1 MSTKVVKT
9 HKNKRVVSVCN
20 SCKEKKLKCDKA
32 RPSCSRCLKSKKTC
46 VYPFTMYNTTIITP
60 PEEMSR
66 SSTSSQIDKVSLS
79 LQNGLFEE
87 QISPVG
93 FIEERSGAIRM
104 PSSSETSNYVSSR
117 DSHWK
122 HRALSKRTM
131 ADMLYKKENEQ
142 KNGNSISLELWNL
155 NKLIVSYGST
165 TYYDFALGSH
175 GLIQYDPYTRLL
187 CGALHGN
194 TVTELQSKLTCI
206 SSDST
211 ETSSSENKKKKL
223 GPLNFLEQ
231 AIIKWVKMTNEY
243 VKNQLPL
250 DYFNT
255 TYTIEDTMHPNLFSS
270 IQMIIR
276 EIEIIMIDKEH
287 INYYLRLFYENIYP
301 YYPLIEI
308 PLFEKKLKDILV
320 ENHSNHYEF
329 NVFHQNIRIK
339 LETLV
344 MFLLILSL
352 SLRSTLIKSTRSLS
366 NSGMI
371 QMLDK
376 KNASDIATQLI
387 VFAQKLLSLLNGFK
401 FTNENILCC
410 TIYLFIAEHLH
421 AGNRAIHV
429 THDEVLTLNCISNL
443 ANTLGLYNDP
453 GQFERFKNSV
463 NFEPF
468 TILFKRKLW
477 ISLQSIKLQTCTL
490 DGSFNEVDLKHLE
503 WFKLPSDGISAHL
516 NDRFKESTLVDF
528 KLFTIQEDIY
538 EFHILLGKVMSSI
551 STTSHIQYL
560 DDITEHIERLLSF
573 MNNKFS
579 LDALTSIKT
588 NSFTIKE
595 ESWRQAVMNLD
606 AVKNLYTVQMN
617 IIGKSSVVSIYSL
630 LFFYFEQKCI
640 SGKEDP
646 KWIELYELYMTKSFE
661 LFLDLTSLTI
671 NYLNGSYSEFILS
684 SHQFCLNK
692 IIIFTLI
699 KIWRTLLSFALRLS
713 YKREMLKRSKYDVVN
728 HELELVNRCLY
739 RLVDI
744 LAKTVDFT
752 SVELEDDYI
761 GADQALQMIR
771 YIYYIIQE
779 DVTEMINSFWN
790 KIWNTSSIPERI
802 VEIINIKWGV
812 GPKNTDLVKEYLA
825 NEEVLG
831 NIIPN
836 LLEKLNQ
843 LIDNS
848 SFTFPTFPVSTSDD
862 QVLKL
867 IEYPDTD
874 TPDMLDSLLE
884 ANFELFTNMINDSMG
899 ELPALQ

>member
-1 MSTKVVKT
+1 MSTRVVKT
-9 HKNKRVVSVCN
+9 YKSKRVISVCN
-20 SCKEKKLKCDKA
+20 SCKEKKLKCDKV
-32 RPSCSRCLKSKKTC
+32 RPSCSRCLKSKKIC
-46 VYPFTMYNTTIITP
+46 VYPFTMYNTTTVTP
-60 PEEMSR
+60 PEEVSR
-66 SSTSSQIDKVSLS
+66 SSFSSQSANVSS
-79 LQNGLFEE
+79 SISNGVFEE
-87 QISPVG
+87 QVLSAGSSVKGSGVTNTPIS
-93 FIEERSGAIRM
+93 SGAD
-104 PSSSETSNYVSSR
+104 SSVSSK
-117 DSHWK
+117 DSQLKLQSLNK
-122 HRALSKRTM
+122 HSLTDILSERE
-131 ADMLYKKENEQ
+131 DRE
-142 KNGNSISLELWNL
+142 KNVTSITLGLWNP
-155 NKLIVSYGST
+155 NKLVVTYGST

-206 SSDST
+206 SNDST
-211 ETSSSENKKKKL
+211 VTSSNEIKKKKL

-231 AIIKWVKMTNEY
+231 AIIKWVKMTSEY

-255 TYTIEDTMHPNLFSS
+255 TYTIEDTMHPNLLTS

-287 INYYLRLFYENIYP
+287 INYYLKLFYENIYP

-308 PLFEKKLKDILV
+308 PLFEKKLKDILI
-320 ENHSNHYEF
+320 ENQSNHYEF
-329 NVFHQNIRIK
+329 NVFQQHIRIR

-344 MFLLILSL
+344 MFLLILSI
-352 SLRSTLIKSTRSLS
+352 SLRSTIVKSSTPLA
-366 NSGMI
+366 NPDNI

-387 VFAQKLLSLLNGFK
+387 IFAQKLLSLLNGFK

-453 GQFERFKNSV
+453 GQFERFKNSY
-463 NFEPF
+463 NFDPL

-490 DGSFNEVDLKHLE
+490 DGSFDEVELKHLE
-503 WFKLPSDGISAHL
+503 WFKLPSEGISVYL
-516 NDRFKESTLVDF
+516 NDRFKESTLFDF
-528 KLFTIQEDIY
+528 KLFTIQENVY
-538 EFHILLGKVMSSI
+538 EFHILLGRLMLSI
-551 STTSHIQYL
+551 STTSQTQQL
-560 DDITEHIERLLSF
+560 DKIIEHIENVLSF

-579 LDALTSIKT
+579 LDALNSIKT
-588 NSFTIKE
+588 DGFTIKE

-606 AVKNLYTVQMN
+606 AVKNLYTMQIN
-617 IIGKSSVVSIYSL
+617 IIGKSSVVSIYAL
-630 LFFYFEQKCI
+630 LSFYFEQKCV
-640 SGKEDP
+640 SNGDNP
-646 KWIELYELYMTKSFE
+646 KWIELYEIFMSKTFE
-661 LFLDLTSLTI
+661 MLLDLTSLTI
-671 NYLNGSYSEFILS
+671 QYLNGSYSEYILK

-692 IIIFTLI
+692 MIIFTLI

-713 YKREMLKRSKYDVVN
+713 YKRDLLKKSLYEVAA
-728 HELELVNRCLY
+728 HGLELVNRCLY
-739 RLVDI
+739 KLIDV
-744 LAKTVDFT
+744 LAKTVDVT
-752 SVELEDDYI
+752 SVELEGDYI

-771 YIYYIIQE
+771 YICYIINE
-779 DVTEMINSFWN
+779 DVTEMINDFWN

-812 GPKNTDLVKEYLA
+812 GPKNHDLVREYLA
-825 NEEVLG
+825 NEDVLA
-831 NIIPN
+831 NITPN

-843 LIDNS
+843 LIDGS
-848 SFTFPTFPVSTSDD
+848 VFTVRTFPESSPDD
-862 QVLKL
+862 QTLKP

-874 TPDMLDSLLE
+874 TQDILNSFLE
-884 ANFELFTNMINDSMG
+884 ANFELFTNMINDNMG
-899 ELPALQ
+899 ELPPLQ